1 MIQSLLDLFASFGL
15 TGVFVLMALE
25 SSLVPIPSEL
35 VMLPAGILAAQG
47 VYSPWLVVLAGGL
60 GSLAGAW
67 ANRILAAYIG
77 KPFLLKY
84 GKYILMPAHK
94 YEYAESLFLKN
105 ANLYT
110 FIGRLLPVV
119 RHLISLPAGIFN
131 MPPLAFSV
139 ITFAGATLW
148 CSVLTG
154 LGFFFGNPVI
164 QILEKY
170 LWELKIGVL
179 IILVGFVIWFF
190 THQTPPTK
198 KQNKRDPQK

>member
-1 MIQSLLDLFASFGL
+1 MIQSILDIFASFGL
-15 TGVFVLMALE
+15 TGIFVLMALE

-47 VYSPWLVVLAGGL
+47 VYSPWLVIIVGGF
-60 GSLAGAW
+60 GSLLGAW
-67 ANRILAAYIG
+67 ANRLLAAYIG

-131 MPPLAFSV
+131 MPPVAFSV

-148 CSVLTG
+148 CAILTG
-154 LGFFFGNPVI
+154 LGYYFGGSVI
-164 QILEKY
+164 HVLETY
-170 LWELKIGVL
+170 LWEIKIIV
-179 IILVGFVIWFF
+179 IIGLVGFGIWFVTRTQKHTE
-190 THQTPPTK
+190 THK
-198 KQNKRDPQK
+198 

>member
-1 MIQSLLDLFASFGL
+1 MIQSLLDLFASLGL

-47 VYSPWLVVLAGGL
+47 VYSPWLVILIGGL
-60 GSLAGAW
+60 GSLLGAW
-67 ANRILAAYIG
+67 MNRLLAAYFG
-77 KPFLLKY
+77 KPLLLKY

-119 RHLISLPAGIFN
+119 RHLISLPAGIFS
-131 MPPLAFSV
+131 MPPIAFSV

-148 CSVLTG
+148 CAILTG
-154 LGFFFGNPVI
+154 LGYYFGAPMI
-164 QILEKY
+164 HILETH
-170 LWELKIGVL
+170 LWELKIAVIIGLL
-179 IILVGFVIWFF
+179 IFGIWFF
-190 THQTPPTK
+190 MRSSK
-198 KQNKRDPQK
+198 AAK